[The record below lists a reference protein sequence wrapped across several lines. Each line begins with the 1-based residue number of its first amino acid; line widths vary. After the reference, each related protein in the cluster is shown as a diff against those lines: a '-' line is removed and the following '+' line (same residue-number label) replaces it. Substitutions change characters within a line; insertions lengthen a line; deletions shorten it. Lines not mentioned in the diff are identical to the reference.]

1 MGVHTTPRLM
11 AVVAVAGILGLCHS
25 EARAVTTYTWANGA
39 NANWGVS
46 GDWNP
51 SGPPNAAGVV
61 VDYGGSSS
69 GTTTVDAVY
78 TVGIIVEN
86 NTNAGQYWYIQPS
99 SGNYL
104 TLNDTGGTKNAWGV
118 VENAIQNVDHSFLVV
133 NTDVH
138 FTLLDLY
145 IGNTIAAGSV
155 TVGGSIINSDS
166 SNHNLY
172 LRTTSTGVLTC
183 SGSIGGTGGGGLIM
197 IHSDSGTSTVNL
209 SGVLGSYVGGVN
221 VSANTVVISAGGNTY
236 TGTTQVTAGVLELNK
251 SGSRAGP
258 EREPE
263 RGRRPGRVVGRQ
275 PACQQH
281 GPHDQRRQPQF
292 GRQ

>member
-1 MGVHTTPRLM
+1 M
-11 AVVAVAGILGLCHS
+11 
-25 EARAVTTYTWANGA
+25 
-39 NANWGVS
+39 
-46 GDWNP
+46 
-51 SGPPNAAGVV
+51 
-61 VDYGGSSS
+61 
-69 GTTTVDAVY
+69 
-78 TVGIIVEN
+78 
-86 NTNAGQYWYIQPS
+86 
-99 SGNYL
+99 

-221 VSANTVVISAGGNTY
+221 VSANTVVISG
-236 TGTTQVTAGVLELNK
+236 TGATPI
-251 SGSRAGP
+251 RA
-258 EREPE
+258 
-263 RGRRPGRVVGRQ
+263 Q
-275 PACQQH
+275 P
-281 GPHDQRRQPQF
+281 R
-292 GRQ
+292 